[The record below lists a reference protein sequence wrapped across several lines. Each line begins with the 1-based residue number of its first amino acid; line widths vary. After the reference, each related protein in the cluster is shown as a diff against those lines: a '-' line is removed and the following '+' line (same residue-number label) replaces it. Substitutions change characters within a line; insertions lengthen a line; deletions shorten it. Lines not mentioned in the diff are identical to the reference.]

1 MNDNRDNSRGVEIH
15 LPAYFL
21 IDRELFDF
29 YSFLPDF
36 LAVEVSDHR
45 LTSCEQRRLS
55 VQIRDPELFLRVT
68 EYRFYRV

>member
-1 MNDNRDNSRGVEIH
+1 MNDNRDDSRGVEIH

-21 IDRELFDF
+21 IDRGLFDF

-36 LAVEVSDHR
+36 IAVEASDHR
-45 LTSCEQRRLS
+45 LTSREQRRLS